1 MPHMPQHT
9 PLFIHTCREFGLWH
23 LDEESPGYYAAPG
36 ARYLTYDNNVRQ
48 VVDQVG
54 ALLLFS

>member
-1 MPHMPQHT
+1 MPRHT
-9 PLFIHTCREFGLWH
+9 PLLIHMCREFGLWH